1 MAIKLAEVVS
11 EINTL
16 GDDSISLN
24 IVVNWVNDAIAYMN
38 GELGA
43 DFPYVDS
50 AQGDRGFVFPDKWVR
65 MCVIPFG
72 VARLKQ
78 MDSSVDEASRF
89 YQQFND
95 NLALMKFKYTVP
107 DEYKDNDPT
116 LQDQAAS
123 DIFTSPSI
131 RHLGWF

>member
-1 MAIKLAEVVS
+1 MAIKLSDVVS
-11 EINTL
+11 QINTL

-24 IVVNWVNDAIAYMN
+24 LVVNWVNDAIAYMN

-43 DFPYVDS
+43 DFPYVDAS
-50 AQGDRGFVFPDKWVR
+50 QGDRGFVFPDKWVR
-65 MCVIPFG
+65 MCVVPFG

-78 MDSSVDEASRF
+78 MDSSTEEASRF

-116 LQDQAAS
+116 LQDQAES

-131 RHLGWF
+131 RHLGWW